1 MKKLFRYIAAVV
13 FATSMFSCAELEDVN
28 GGLDKPEAGEKIKL
42 ILNVE
47 KGAVKSS
54 DDTKIYVGQTS
65 GGTVKYYWNEN
76 DQIGVIP
83 LDVASSAQNVKPNYV
98 TAESQIN
105 PSNKN
110 QAQFESYLQTD
121 GYTTSEPNLL
131 IYYPYNSSMLEGI
144 SGSTGQD
151 YAKSGLTFRLPQQQE
166 QYGYSKTFVGEN
178 DSEANEHPSV
188 WAISRYGLAYD
199 LAGSTQVKEEIDG
212 VTVSNLRG
220 DFTLEHANTYFQFNV
235 YGSKSDGVNSKDYA
249 DGTWKVASLSLEAG
263 HCEQVTDPETNEP
276 VFVMSDQVNIAG
288 TYKFTYTY
296 DANHFTD
303 GAALGVANNDKITL
317 SPVVAVNS
325 VKVSMNNL
333 DSAPALKGTAKDF
346 VPAFAVI
353 NGLDIKKNPKGNL
366 NCLKVSVTCYK
377 YEDGSIVGSDTRTRF
392 YNIAGANGIVGND
405 ISGNYYTINFEVCD
419 PVESYTDLS
428 ALNSANCYVIS
439 APGNYTFKAD
449 IAGNGRLP
457 HGTTGSE
464 VMGIDPKN
472 LMQDGKKYAIDWLW
486 ASGTSFDEAAKTGGN
501 DSQIV
506 SKIVNNVGLTG
517 DKGEVSIG
525 LAAGSTLQTLSGNVV
540 LALYEVNSDGSAGDI
555 VWTWHLWLGMPEA
568 RHFRFPA
575 TSDAY
580 MFTNEDW
587 IMLDRNVGA
596 ETNELGNVRSTGLF
610 YQRGRKEPMIGFGDI
625 QGSTTWTSNQIHT
638 YRNTIVFG
646 TRANWTAN
654 VKYSNYNTLS
664 EPMSLIASIDYD
676 TSSPYYYAW
685 NSASEVSETSIA
697 NDTKSMFDPCPVGYR
712 LPTTREWDNFKN
724 VEFTD
729 VSGNELASGVFG
741 YCFLKELEDVLKTT
755 NATDKIIAERIAAG
769 NYYVVND
776 QFERTYYISEHS
788 GTGSPLTINFPN
800 SGVLYADGTMEYLYE
815 TEDKTET
822 VKKTIYAP
830 EFTMTTTTVNKTKYF
845 SFDFVDDNGTYSYAT
860 SSTSTRRTNI
870 SNSRISVSSVSFSN
884 DKATLYVYSTED
896 DVLSNYTSVTITR
909 SGSSNNYSYTYQY
922 NVGDPK
928 ESTVT
933 TTIKGTEAALAM
945 WSAGRVEASKYEFFW
960 FGPMRGRIDPWKSGT
975 TPSYKSSETRKHYD
989 IGYAPYGLWGVQ
1001 DKPEGASATNA
1012 SRGAASVAR
1021 CIREYDNS
1029 SIVTVA
1035 E

>member
-1 MKKLFRYIAAVV
+1 MKKVFKYIAVA
-13 FATSMFSCAELEDVN
+13 FCAAGLFSCVELETPNEEQGIVN
-28 GGLDKPEAGEKIKL
+28 SGEKIKL
-42 ILNVE
+42 ILNAS
-47 KGAVKSS
+47 KGETKSS
-54 DDTKIYVGQTS
+54 ADTKVYVGQVAN
-65 GGTVKYYWNEN
+65 GKVRYYWNEN

-83 LDVASSAQNVKPNYV
+83 LNVSDSKPNYV
-98 TAESQIN
+98 TTESQIN
-105 PSNKN
+105 PGNKN
-110 QAQFESYLQTD
+110 QAQFESYIQAD
-121 GYTTSEPNLL
+121 GYSTAEPNLL

-144 SGSTGQD
+144 SGSNGQA

-178 DSEANEHPSV
+178 ASEVNEHPSV
-188 WAISRYGLAYD
+188 WALSHYGLAYD
-199 LAGSTQVKEEIDG
+199 LAGSTQVKEDIDG

-220 DFTLEHANTYFQFNV
+220 DFTLDHANTYFQFNV
-235 YGSKSDGVNSKDYA
+235 FGSKSDGVNSKDYA
-249 DGTWKVASLSLEAG
+249 DGTWKVASVSLEAG
-263 HCEQVTDPETNEP
+263 WCDQTTDPKTNET
-276 VFVMSDQVNIAG
+276 VFVMSNQVGIAG
-288 TYKFTYTY
+288 TYKFSYNY
-296 DANHFTD
+296 SSAHFTG
-303 GAALGVANNDKITL
+303 GAAAGVNNNNNISLT
-317 SPVVAVNS
+317 SVVPSRS
-325 VKVSMNNL
+325 VKVTMNNL
-333 DSAPALKGTAKDF
+333 DSAPFLKGNADDF

-353 NGLDIKKNPKGNL
+353 NGSEIAKVENKDKV

-377 YEDGSIVGSDTRTRF
+377 YEQGNIVGSDTRTRF
-392 YNIAGANGIVGND
+392 YNISSIVGTD
-405 ISGNYYTINFEVCD
+405 IAGNYYTIDFEVCD

-428 ALNSANCYVIS
+428 ALGSSNCYVIS

-457 HGTTGSE
+457 YGTTGSTI
-464 VMGIDPKN
+464 MGVNPTD
-472 LMQDGKKYAIDWLW
+472 LMQDSKKYAIDWLW
-486 ASGTSFDEAAKTGGN
+486 ASGTSFDEVATSGMTDAEV
-501 DSQIV
+501 V
-506 SKIVNNVGLTG
+506 SKIINNVGLAG
-517 DKGEVSIG
+517 DNGEISIG
-525 LAAGSTLQTLSGNVV
+525 LAAGSSLKTLSGNVV
-540 LALYEVNSDGSAGDI
+540 LALYEVGSNGSVGNI

-568 RHFRFPA
+568 RHFKFSA

-580 MFTNEDW
+580 QFTNEDW
-587 IMLDRNVGA
+587 IMLDRNIGA
-596 ETNELGNVRSTGLF
+596 ETNVLGNPRSTGLF
-610 YQRGRKEPMIGFGDI
+610 YQRGRKEPMIGFGDAA
-625 QGSTTWTSNQIHT
+625 GSTTWTSNQIHT
-638 YRNTIVFG
+638 YRNTDVFG
-646 TRANWTAN
+646 TKANWKAN
-654 VKYSNYNTLS
+654 VSYSNYNTLS
-664 EPMSLIASIDYD
+664 EPMSLIASIDYG

-800 SGVLYADGTMEYLYE
+800 SGVLYADGTMEYLYG

-830 EFTMTTTTVNKTKYF
+830 EFTMTTTTVNRTQYF

-884 DKATLYVYSTED
+884 NKATLYVYKTED
-896 DVLSNYTSVTITR
+896 NVLSNYTSVTITR

-922 NVGDPK
+922 SVGNPK

-933 TTIKGTEAALAM
+933 TTIQGTEAALAM

-960 FGPMRGRIDPWKSGT
+960 FGPMRGRLDPWKSGN
-975 TPSYKSSETRKHYD
+975 TPSYNNSETRKHYD
-989 IGYAPYGLWGVQ
+989 IGYAPYGMWGVQ
-1001 DKPEGASATNA
+1001 DNNNGSK
-1012 SRGAASVAR
+1012 GAATVAR
-1021 CIREYDNS
+1021 CIREYDNAS
-1029 SIVTVA
+1029 TSTVS